1 MKELV
6 NNIKRLGFVQLG
18 VIFEKMIPLII
29 SFVFISEIEVE
40 VYGRFAV
47 YYQAIII
54 AVGAI
59 SASVIQDFNNNYLQS
74 SNNIEIKDPYTGL
87 VIGLFILFTGLLID
101 ILQTE
106 YLLRVIVIAIV
117 APINLIIFNFQR
129 FKNKEHLYFFYTLL
143 RSGIFLLTLFLFLER
158 NLSLAELLDSII
170 ILNTLPILFYLKK
183 IKIKWSGVI
192 LKKENFLVSIYGLTT
207 LFLFGVEKMFME
219 IAGYSLE
226 EIAAISY
233 SLSIINSSAILIEG
247 AKKQIGPNIYY
258 DLQNDGVYSNRLLQS
273 LKYYFVFLTC
283 GIVLTP
289 LILIP
294 SLKVSNLFQSN
305 LSIGN
310 DSLIVLTIN
319 QIVFSI
325 YHFINPYIFFWRKTI
340 ILILIQLTSIVL
352 FFFAIN
358 LVPTY
363 LINISYIKLGTTIF
377 LVFCVVIYIRIN
389 HGRVF

>member
-29 SFVFISEIEVE
+29 SFLFISEIEVE

-54 AVGAI
+54 AAGAI

-87 VIGLFILFTGLLID
+87 VIGFLILIIGWLID
-101 ILQTE
+101 VLQTE
-106 YLLRVIVIAIV
+106 HLLRVIAIAIL

-129 FKNKEHLYFFYTLL
+129 FKNKEYLYFSYTLL
-143 RSGIFLLTLFLFLER
+143 RVGIFLFALILFLEE
-158 NLSLAELLDSII
+158 NLNLAELLDSII
-170 ILNTLPILFYLKK
+170 ILNALPILFYFKR

-207 LFLFGVEKMFME
+207 LFLFGAEKMFME
-219 IAGYSLE
+219 IAGYNLE

-233 SLSIINSSAILIEG
+233 SLAIINASAILIEG
-247 AKKQIGPNIYY
+247 AKKQLGPNIYY
-258 DLQNDGVYSNRLLQS
+258 DLQNDGVYSNRLLKS
-273 LKYYFVFLTC
+273 LRYYFVFLAFC
-283 GIVLTP
+283 IILTP

-294 SLKVSNLFQSN
+294 TLKALNLFQSN

-310 DSLIVLTIN
+310 YSFIILIVN
-319 QIVFSI
+319 QIIFSI
-325 YHFINPYIFFWRKTI
+325 YHFINPYLFFWKKTFVLIITQITSIIFFF
-340 ILILIQLTSIVL
+340 L
-352 FFFAIN
+352 AIN
-358 LVPTY
+358 LIPNHS
-363 LINISYIKLGTTIF
+363 LNIAFIKLGTSI
-377 LVFCVVIYIRIN
+377 LLISCVAIYIRN
-389 HGRVF
+389 KDGRIF

>member
-1 MKELV
+1 MKKLV
-6 NNIKRLGFVQLG
+6 NNIKKLGFVQLG

-59 SASVIQDFNNNYLQS
+59 SASIIQDFNNNYLQS

-87 VIGLFILFTGLLID
+87 AIGFFILIISLLID

-106 YLLRVIVIAIV
+106 YLLRVIAISII

-129 FKNKEHLYFFYTLL
+129 FKNKEHLYFSYALL
-143 RSGIFLLTLFLFLER
+143 RAGIFLFTLFLFLEG
-158 NLSLAELLDSII
+158 NLSLAELLDSIL
-170 ILNTLPILFYLKK
+170 ILNTLPILFYLKR

-192 LKKENFLVSIYGLTT
+192 LIKENFLVSIYGLTT
-207 LFLFGVEKMFME
+207 LFLFGAEKMFME
-219 IAGYSLE
+219 IAGYNLE
-226 EIAAISY
+226 EIASISY
-233 SLSIINSSAILIEG
+233 SLAIINSSAILIEG

-258 DLQNDGVYSNRLLQS
+258 DLQNDGVYSDRLLRS
-273 LKYYFVFLTC
+273 LKYYFVFLVC
-283 GIVLTP
+283 CIVLTP

-294 SLKVSNLFQSN
+294 ILKALNLFQPN

-310 DSLIVLTIN
+310 YSFIVLIIN
-319 QIVFSI
+319 QIIFSI
-325 YHFINPYIFFWRKTI
+325 YHFINPYLFFWKKTI
-340 ILILIQLTSIVL
+340 VLIITQLTSII
-352 FFFAIN
+352 FFFLAIN
-358 LVPTY
+358 LIPKY
-363 LINISYIKLGTTIF
+363 SLNIAIIKLSTSI
-377 LVFCVVIYIRIN
+377 LLISCVGFYIRSKD
-389 HGRVF
+389 GRIF